1 MQNNFSS
8 LSFSW
13 HNPLTLNA
21 PIIFRFLYAC
31 LMRVNILT
39 RNVSFSW
46 EMLLYIIYLK
56 SMILTILIG
65 LLVFCLFLK
74 TVLPWPWTFQIHMVW
89 VHITSQT
96 WHFFFFFIKIHVPSQ
111 ESERLRI
118 CAIGID
124 FASFYHFNIWF
135 WNCIFCF
142 SIYYYLL
149 NTEITSWGQYIRE
162 NKNPR
167 KYYHL

>member
-13 HNPLTLNA
+13 HNRLTLNA

-96 WHFFFFFIKIHVPSQ
+96 WHFFFFIKVHVPSQ

-124 FASFYHFNIWF
+124 FASFYHFNVLF
-135 WNCIFCF
+135 FNLLLPMKYWNNFVRTIH
-142 SIYYYLL
+142 
-149 NTEITSWGQYIRE
+149 SW
-162 NKNPR
+162 K
-167 KYYHL
+167 